1 MNNLKVRRLR
11 DNIIALLNGS
21 ELDAETKRLITLEVY
36 NLATKAAEE
45 AVTSEAIQEREE
57 ANEDDKLG

>member
-1 MNNLKVRRLR
+1 MNNLKVRRVR

-45 AVTSEAIQEREE
+45 AVASEAIQEREE